1 MNDTN
6 NVDNL
11 YSSKE
16 IKEKLNIDN
25 YQLGRLREAGKIQY
39 DKVNSRNFVYE
50 LNEELEK
57 EFLTTVPSNK
67 NSSITSEEVNVEYPL
82 SDTEHDFPVYS
93 GAYTQFKEQRKLNSY
108 QVRDANI
115 MTYRRL
121 AQRPEVQNSID
132 EIINEI
138 ISSYDDEKI
147 VKIDY
152 NENDKNKLGEA
163 TKTSVT
169 ESFEKCLS
177 LLDFNKNA
185 YYLIND
191 WYIDGLMS
199 LEAVYDNSK
208 PKSGIIDLIKMSP
221 IHLRDYTNNNKKL
234 YRYEKNLTN
243 YSNYSN
249 VYKDVYT
256 EDQVIYVGSGLYD
269 IERLY
274 EVSYLQSALKSIND
288 LAHIENGIIKYR
300 ITRASEKNVWNV
312 DVGTMAKSKAENH
325 LNSLARTISTNVKYD
340 TTTGETNLDSTEG
353 ITDDLLFPSRNGKQ
367 KTTVNTIN
375 SNNDFISKLDDL
387 EYFRRKLY
395 EALKIPVGRLDG
407 DSSVDYSAM
416 DILREELKF
425 VKLVT
430 RLRKQLNNIFLE
442 FIKRDLICQGK
453 ITALEWK
460 DIKQSIII
468 KWNQSNQIVENAEI
482 ESIQKRFEIIADIQ
496 DSGVVGKYIPISFI
510 VDKIL
515 KMTEDE
521 FNDYQK
527 EIDKEKKD
535 GKYDTD
541 E

>member
-460 DIKQSIII
+460 DIKQSIVI